1 MAENNYVLKSPET
14 VSMSGEDARK
24 LIGCGSG
31 DAALVY
37 LYILN
42 AGGRFDRMDAAKKTG
57 RTPEQMDA
65 AMAVLSS
72 LGLVT
77 SSAPKPQKKLEP
89 ADELPQYTT
98 EDVLAEEQSDPD
110 FTPLVQAAQQV
121 LGRMLGTED
130 VKTLLGIHSYLG
142 LPYEVIL
149 QLVVFC
155 RDECQRRGRITTLRY
170 IEKVA
175 FTWERE
181 GIFSLDAAE
190 SYIRSLG
197 EKRSARSA
205 AARAMGIWDRQL
217 SATESKYVDAWL
229 TLGFGADAIAVA
241 YDRTVTNTGKLSWR
255 YMDSIIK
262 SWHQKNLHS
271 VEEINAGDSSFVPS
285 ERKPRSKPAK
295 AQQTP
300 GATQEDLERMRATLR
315 KIRGE
320 E

>member
-1 MAENNYVLKSPET
+1 MADNNYVLKAPET
-14 VSMSGEDARK
+14 VSMSGDDARR

-65 AMAVLSS
+65 AMNVLAN

-77 SSAPKPQKKLEP
+77 NSEPKPKKKLER
-89 ADELPQYTT
+89 ADELPQYTS
-98 EDVLAEEQSDPD
+98 EDIVAEEQSNPD
-110 FTPLVQAAQQV
+110 FLPLVSAVQEV
-121 LGRMLGTED
+121 LGNILNPED
-130 VKTLLGIHSYLG
+130 LKILLGMHSYLG

-149 QLVVFC
+149 QLAGFC
-155 RDECQRRGRITTLRY
+155 KEECIRRNRTVTMRY

-181 GIFSLDAAE
+181 GIFSLEAAE
-190 SYIRSLG
+190 AYIKSLG
-197 EKRSARSA
+197 EKRSARSVV
-205 AARAMGIWDRQL
+205 ARALGIRDRQI
-217 SATESKYVDAWL
+217 SATEAKYIDAWL
-229 TLGFGADAIAVA
+229 TLGFNAEAIAIA
-241 YDRTVTNTGKLSWR
+241 YDRTVTNTGKLNWR

-262 SWHQKNLHS
+262 SWHSKNLHTAD
-271 VEEINAGDSSFVPS
+271 EINAGDGNFVPK
-285 ERKPRSKPAK
+285 EPTAKRSTGTG
-295 AQQTP
+295 QQP
-300 GATQEDLERMRATLR
+300 GATSEDLERMKQTLK

-320 E
+320 G